1 MAVNIARMSR
11 KELEVLKVDIEK
23 ALVQL
28 AKTEKKEAKKAAED
42 AAAKFGFT
50 LAELTGAQGKVRAI
64 KAPVAPKYANPGDAS
79 QTWSGRGR
87 QPLWFKEAVASGKTP
102 EKMEI

>member
-1 MAVNIARMSR
+1 MAIDLTGMSR
-11 KELEVLKVDIEK
+11 KDLEKLKADVEK
-23 ALVQL
+23 TLRDL
-28 AKTEKKEAKKAAED
+28 SKTEMKEAKKAAEK

-50 LAELTGAQGKVRAI
+50 LNELTGSANKGGK
-64 KAPVAPKYANPGDAS
+64 KAAAAPKYANPDDAS

-87 QPLWFKEAVASGKTP
+87 QPQWYKDAIAAGKSP

>member
-1 MAVNIARMSR
+1 MAVNIAKMSR

-50 LAELTGAQGKVRAI
+50 LAELTGAQGKVRVI
-64 KAPVAPKYANPGDAS
+64 KAPVAPKYANPSDAA

-87 QPLWFKEAVASGKTP
+87 QPQWFKEADASGKTP

>member
-1 MAVNIARMSR
+1 MAIDLAGMSR
-11 KELEVLKVDIEK
+11 KDLEKLQADVQK
-23 ALVQL
+23 ALQQVS
-28 AKTEKKEAKKAAED
+28 KTELKEAKKAAEK

-50 LAELTGAQGKVRAI
+50 LAEVTGGTGKSGK
-64 KAPVAPKYANPGDAS
+64 KAAAAPKYANPDDAT

-87 QPLWFKEAVASGKTP
+87 QPQWFKAAISAGKSP

>member
-1 MAVNIARMSR
+1 MAVNIAKLSR

-23 ALVQL
+23 TLVQL
-28 AKTEKKEAKKAAED
+28 EKTERKEAKKAAED

-50 LAELTGAQGKVRAI
+50 LSDLTGASGKVRI
-64 KAPVAPKYANPGDAS
+64 NKAPVAPKYANPGDES

-87 QPLWFKEAVASGKTP
+87 QPQWFKDAVASGKTP

>member
-1 MAVNIARMSR
+1 MAINIENMSR
-11 KELEVLKVDIEK
+11 KELEKLQIEIEK
-23 ALVQL
+23 TLVQL
-28 AKTEKKEAKKAAED
+28 AKTEKKEAKLAAEK

-50 LAELTGAQGKVRAI
+50 LAELTGTSGKARAS
-64 KAPVAPKYANPGDAS
+64 KAPVAPKYANPKDES

-87 QPLWFKEAVASGKTP
+87 QPQWFKDALESGKTP